1 MPVADAVRA
10 NLERSSWIRKMFEEG
25 RKLKAQFGDQNVF
38 DFSLGNPDLEPPT
51 DFVQALKEAALSD
64 ELGTHAYM
72 PNQGY
77 PFAREAMARKISAE
91 HAVELS
97 ADDVLLT
104 VGAAGA
110 LNVVLKTILNPGDEV
125 VVVAPYFAEYV
136 FYVSNHGGVLRP
148 VPAAPDFGLDV
159 PAIAAG
165 LGPKTAAVII
175 NTPNNPS
182 GRIYARPELERLAE
196 ALRAHAA
203 ACGRAP
209 YLIVD
214 EPYRD
219 IVYDGAVAPPIL
231 DAYDESIVASSFSK
245 TLSVPG
251 ERIGY
256 LGLNPAIADKA
267 LLMAGLVMANRILGF
282 VNAPALMQRAVA
294 ASWHAKADVVRY
306 ERRRDLLA
314 GVLNEAGIRYAKPE
328 GAFYL
333 FCQAPERPARAAA
346 GSTASEAGGLPAE
359 PSKAS
364 LDVEFAMFLKEYK
377 ILAVPGTGFGCPGWF
392 RLSYCVPEQTIANSR
407 EAWLA
412 AATAWAKRG

>member
-25 RKLKAQFGDQNVF
+25 RKLKAQFGDRNVF
-38 DFSLGNPDLEPPT
+38 DFSLGNPDLEPPAA
-51 DFVQALKEAALSD
+51 FVQALKEAALSD

-77 PFAREAMARKISAE
+77 PFAREAMARKIGAE

-110 LNVVLKTILNPGDEV
+110 LNVVLKTILNLGDEV
-125 VVVAPYFAEYV
+125 VVIAPYFAEYV
-136 FYVSNHGGVLRP
+136 FYVGNHGGVLRP

-159 PAIAAG
+159 PAIAAA

-182 GRIYARPELERLAE
+182 GRIYARPELERLADV
-196 ALRAHAA
+196 LRAHAA

-209 YLIVD
+209 YLIID

-231 DAYDESIVASSFSK
+231 DAYAESIVASSFSK

-267 LLMAGLVMANRILGF
+267 LLMAGLTMANRILGF

-294 ASWHAKADVVRY
+294 ASWHAKADVARY

-314 GVLNEAGIRYAKPE
+314 DVLNEAGIRYAKPE

-333 FCQAPERPARAAA
+333 FCQAPERARDRSATEAA
-346 GSTASEAGGLPAE
+346 GSPAE
-359 PSKAS
+359 ASKAS

-392 RLSYCVPEQTIANSR
+392 RLSYCVPEETIANSR

-412 AATAWAKRG
+412 AAAAWAQRG